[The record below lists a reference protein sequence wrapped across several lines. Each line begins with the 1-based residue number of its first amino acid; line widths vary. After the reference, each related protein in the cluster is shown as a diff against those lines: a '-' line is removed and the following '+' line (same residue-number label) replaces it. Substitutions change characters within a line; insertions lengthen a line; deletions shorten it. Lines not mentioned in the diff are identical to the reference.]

1 MKVVYVLSISNGG
14 PVSHVRNLVPHL
26 ADAGVDPHVVCPTEA
41 AAEAFRAAGAE
52 ASVAP
57 LRHKLDLPGAAALG
71 RHLAADVVHT
81 HDRRTGLLAR
91 PQARFRGARVVHT
104 LHGLPEEIAPGL
116 GRREPVLLPGVSRAR
131 AAWLRHGYLRI
142 EALLGLFGAVVVP
155 SHALARFLTAHGF
168 PAARLH
174 VIPSGVEVRRRE
186 PRSRQGPLVVG
197 AAGRL
202 EYWKGFDL
210 LIEACAG
217 VEQPLR
223 LELFGEGDLRG
234 PLERQAA
241 RLGLETRFHGEVEN
255 LPERL
260 EQIDVFVLPSR
271 ADNLPIV
278 VLEAM
283 ANGLPVVAAR
293 VGGVPELVED
303 GVTGLLVE
311 PEDVGA
317 LAGAIAAIAADPQR
331 ALAFGR
337 SGAERVAD
345 NFDAAET
352 ARRLARLYQEL
363 CR

>member
-1 MKVVYVLSISNGG
+1 MRVVYVLSIARGG
-14 PVSHVRNLVPHL
+14 PVSHVRNLIPHFPE
-26 ADAGVDPHVVCPTEA
+26 AGIDPHVVCPTDA
-41 AAEAFRAAGAE
+41 AAEAFRAAGVE
-52 ASVAP
+52 VSVAP
-57 LRHKLDLPGAAALG
+57 LRHKLDLAGAAALG
-71 RHLAADVVHT
+71 RHLDADVVHT

-91 PQARFRGARVVHT
+91 PQARLRGARVVHT

-116 GRREPVLLPGVSRAR
+116 GRREPALLPGVSRAR

-155 SHALARFLTAHGF
+155 SHALAEFLIRHGF
-168 PAARLH
+168 PAGRLH
-174 VIPSGVEVRRRE
+174 VIPSGLEMRRRA

-210 LIEACAG
+210 LVEACAG
-217 VEQPLR
+217 VGQPLR
-223 LELFGEGDLRG
+223 LELFGEGDLRD

-241 RLGLETRFHGEVEN
+241 RLGLEARFHGEVEN

-311 PEDVGA
+311 PEDVTA
-317 LAGAIAAIAADPQR
+317 LTRAIAALAADPQR
-331 ALAFGR
+331 ARAFGR

-345 NFDAAET
+345 RFDAADT
-352 ARRLARLYQEL
+352 ARRLAGLYEEL